1 MIKFE
6 DIHKKY
12 KGANYE
18 VLDGV
23 DLEIADGEFIHLK
36 GGQGK
41 STLLRFLYLMD
52 KPTSGGVYYNEK
64 KLNKF
69 RFSFQTAKIRRVL
82 GYIDQDLWLF
92 EDRSVYEN
100 IKISTDLLKIK
111 NKERKERV
119 QEIMEYFGIGSI
131 KNHKISQLSYQ
142 EKILV
147 EISRELAKKP
157 EVLIIDEVFEKLKKE
172 NKEKLLKRLYAINEE
187 GITIIA
193 VTSEENLFDE
203 RVKAVNLDGGK
214 INVESN

>member
-12 KGANYE
+12 KSANYE

-23 DLEIADGEFIHLK
+23 NLEIEDGEFIHLK

-52 KPTSGGVYYNEK
+52 KPTSGDVYYNEK
-64 KLNKF
+64 KINKF
-69 RFSFQTAKIRRVL
+69 RFSFQIAKIRRVL

-100 IKISTDLLKIK
+100 IKISTDLLKVK

-119 QEIMEYFGIGSI
+119 QEIMEYFGLETI

-187 GITIIA
+187 GTTIIA
-193 VTSEENLFDE
+193 VTSEDNLFDE

>member
-69 RFSFQTAKIRRVL
+69 IFSFQTAKIRRVL

-119 QEIMEYFGIGSI
+119 QEMMEYFGIESI

>member
-64 KLNKF
+64 NLNKF

-119 QEIMEYFGIGSI
+119 QEIMEYFGIESI

>member
-6 DIHKKY
+6 DVHKKY
-12 KGANYE
+12 RGSNYE
-18 VLDGV
+18 ILDGV
-23 DLEIADGEFIHLK
+23 NLEITDGEFVHLK

-52 KPTSGGVYYNEK
+52 KPTSGDIFYNEK

-69 RFSFQTAKIRRVL
+69 RFSFQRAKIRRQF
-82 GYIDQDLWLF
+82 GYIDQDLWLL

-100 IKISTDLLKIK
+100 IKISTDMLGIK

-119 QEIMEYFGIGSI
+119 EEIMEYFGLVSI
-131 KNHKISQLSYQ
+131 RGHKISQLSYQ

-147 EISRELAKKP
+147 EISRELVKKP
-157 EVLIIDEVFEKLKKE
+157 EVLILDEVFEKLKKE
-172 NKEKLLKRLYAINEE
+172 NKEKLLKRLYTINEE
-187 GITIIA
+187 GSTIIA
-193 VTSEENLFDE
+193 VASEDSLFDE
-203 RVKAVNLDGGK
+203 RVRAVNLDGGK